1 MQSNAI
7 CHDVLGGRKISKRL
21 RMPALHFG
29 LSCLIFF
36 IFFPPLTHYIA
47 NTDAILLFLTRN
59 LFYTILTL
67 PLLKLHSAIVFLE
80 ILYFMDLKAF
90 SLSAELLKGMWTSK
104 LRILLYYVLDQYF
117 TSH

>member
-1 MQSNAI
+1 MNMPQTRQRFVQSNAI

-29 LSCLIFF
+29 LSCLIFL

-47 NTDAILLFLTRN
+47 NTDEILLFFLTRN

-90 SLSAELLKGMWTSK
+90 SLSAE
-104 LRILLYYVLDQYF
+104 
-117 TSH
+117 